1 MSAAD
6 ALSKRI
12 AYAYARRSSER
23 LPGDELFL
31 LNVNFI
37 VLKYSARSPA
47 TCHRQLSL
55 ARFHPHIIETEKMA
69 AALNMV
75 RVSASEAISAHPVVQ
90 FPKTGIE
97 LR

>member
-31 LNVNFI
+31 SNVNFI

-47 TCHRQLSL
+47 IAS
-55 ARFHPHIIETEKMA
+55 FH
-69 AALNMV
+69 
-75 RVSASEAISAHPVVQ
+75 
-90 FPKTGIE
+90 
-97 LR
+97 

>member
-6 ALSKRI
+6 VLSKRI

-37 VLKYSARSPA
+37 VLKYSARRQPPA
-47 TCHRQLSL
+47 IAS
-55 ARFHPHIIETEKMA
+55 FHWP
-69 AALNMV
+69 
-75 RVSASEAISAHPVVQ
+75 ASIRTS
-90 FPKTGIE
+90 
-97 LR
+97 

>member
-23 LPGDELFL
+23 LPDDELFL

-37 VLKYSARSPA
+37 VLKSSARSPA
-47 TCHRQLSL
+47 IAS
-55 ARFHPHIIETEKMA
+55 FHWP
-69 AALNMV
+69 
-75 RVSASEAISAHPVVQ
+75 ASIRTS
-90 FPKTGIE
+90 
-97 LR
+97 